1 MGCALLRE
9 ELGVRICENV
19 FVVRIQARRLVNC
32 QFARM
37 SASHIPRSFRDCTV
51 VNLGRSGLERLH
63 WLEFG
68 GGLVDLDGLRRLV
81 VFRASAE
88 LSRLVLFRASANLS
102 DLRRVKDV
110 HSVGLDGSL

>member
-1 MGCALLRE
+1 
-9 ELGVRICENV
+9 
-19 FVVRIQARRLVNC
+19 
-32 QFARM
+32 M
-37 SASHIPRSFRDCTV
+37 SASHIPLSFRDCTAV
-51 VNLGRSGLERLH
+51 DLGRSGLERLH